1 MAVAPG
7 TFTRHDA
14 VGVREQL
21 VGYIWLVRPGPVATV
36 QSVKR
41 QAEDDTDRLAEDGT
55 PRQTEGI

>member
-1 MAVAPG
+1 MAMLPG
-7 TFTRHDA
+7 TFTRYDA

-21 VGYIWLVRPGPVATV
+21 AAPVWLVRPGPVATV